1 MEHCCRPIGVF
12 DSGMGG
18 LSVWREIVKL
28 MPAES
33 VIYYGDG
40 KNCPYGD
47 RSQTDVIKFVQEAVD
62 LFIERDCK
70 AIVLA
75 CNAATAMSVDY
86 LRHKYPDRIFVGME
100 PAVKPAALNSQSGVI
115 GILATKATLEG
126 SLFKETSMKFAH
138 NAKILSCVGDGFVE
152 LVEQG
157 NENSQMAFDIISKC
171 VEPMLQQG
179 ADHIVLGCTHYPFLA
194 ETISRVIG
202 DRNVKIVDPAPAVAL
217 RTKSL
222 LEQKGWLANKDNKCE
237 YLFCSAAD
245 ESYKAKLKQK
255 ALLLIDKYL

>member
-1 MEHCCRPIGVF
+1 MEQCRQPIGVF

-47 RSQTDVIKFVQEAVD
+47 RTQSEVIAFVQDAVD
-62 LFIERDCK
+62 LFLKHNCK

-75 CNAATAMSVDY
+75 CNAATAMAVEY
-86 LRHKYPDRIFVGME
+86 LRNKYPDLIIVGME
-100 PAVKPAALNSQSGVI
+100 PAVKPAALNSRTGVI

-126 SLFKETSMKFAH
+126 SLFKETSTRFASSVR
-138 NAKILSCVGDGFVE
+138 ILSCVGEGFVE
-152 LVEQG
+152 LVEAG
-157 NENSQMAFDIISKC
+157 NENSQEAFETVSRC
-171 VEPMLQQG
+171 VEPMLSQG

-194 ETISRVIG
+194 DTI
-202 DRNVKIVDPAPAVAL
+202 RNVIASRDVKVVDPAPAIAL

-222 LEQKGWLANKDNKCE
+222 IAQKGLLEESVADRK
-237 YLFCSAAD
+237 YLFFSAAD
-245 ESYKAKLKQK
+245 SEYIEKLKNK
-255 ALLLIDKYL
+255 ALLLITSNI